1 MIFRSTPCEK
11 AQQMRLAVVF
21 AIASENSGSER
32 MLRQRMQTREAQGR
46 EGGFGG
52 RRRRIFVKQGHQC
65 RPGN

>member
-1 MIFRSTPCEK
+1 
-11 AQQMRLAVVF
+11 MRLAVVF

-46 EGGFGG
+46 EDGFGG